1 MAEKFTKWM
10 WGNEVRGRGDE
21 SIAQLDDS
29 RVAVVGTRRATPYG
43 IALACMAGRAVA
55 ELGLTLLTGA
65 ELGCGSAAARA
76 AKNAGGEV
84 VVMSAVGL
92 DANPWPA
99 SSKDVYG
106 SADLVLSV
114 AADNEGPQ
122 RFKFPLKNRL
132 MGLTCGAVIVCETGL
147 RSGVTTVAEAAMEI
161 GHPVLTFPGSI
172 FSPTSEGCHD
182 LIENGALMATS
193 EYDLT
198 EKLADLFALPRYRHK
213 KDVPV
218 TSSDVMWALTA
229 SPMRPDDLAKA
240 LGEQPL
246 DVLRQ
251 LAQLEMDGRV
261 ERMPDGRYSPS
272 MHELARF

>member
-21 SIAQLDDS
+21 SIAQLDES
-29 RVAVVGTRRATPYG
+29 RIAVVGARRATPYG
-43 IALACMAGRAVA
+43 LALADMAGRVVA

-65 ELGCGSAAARA
+65 ELGCGATAARA
-76 AKNAGGEV
+76 AKRAGGEV
-84 VVMSAVGL
+84 VVLSATGL
-92 DANPWPA
+92 DTSPYPA
-99 SSKDVYG
+99 SSKDVYE
-106 SADLVLSV
+106 SADLVLSTV
-114 AADNEGPQ
+114 GDDVGPM
-122 RFKFPLKNRL
+122 RFSFPLKNRL
-132 MGLTCGAVIVCETGL
+132 MGLTCEAVIVCEMGL
-147 RSGVTTVAEAAMEI
+147 RSGVGTVAEAAMEI
-161 GHPVLTFPGSI
+161 GHPVFAFPGSI
-172 FSPTSEGCHD
+172 FSPASEGCHN
-182 LIENGALMATS
+182 LIENGALMVTS

-198 EKLADLFALPRYRHK
+198 ERLADLFALPRHRHK

-251 LAQLEMDGRV
+251 LAQLEVDGRV

-272 MHELARF
+272 MHEFARF